1 MLTVNAARISNVITF
16 TTDFKSLQ
24 KAKNEVDKL
33 QKKMQGIKPVQ
44 VAAARQ
50 KELQKL
56 GKEIQRQHDQNV
68 KQAVKSETQAAK
80 ASTKQKLQEAK
91 NLAKAQAKQAS
102 IAEKAEIKRLAS
114 YRQLQGIKNN
124 SRYGEGMDIKKYHDA
139 LRYIK
144 QQTAEFEKGNISQA
158 KMNALIRDRITL
170 ERRAAAAATRRNAAA
185 GGVYP
190 AAAKKIRKEGVSGG
204 GALMMG
210 GVGGIIGGAAVGLG
224 SMAVSAGAEKARERM
239 ELQKMSDLVGADS
252 NQVAAMLNWGR
263 ANGVDSA
270 SADKITDNIKD
281 LNERIG
287 HQSRTAEWDSKKK
300 EWRGGEG
307 SLNDIQ
313 NTFAWNKDKIASY
326 QGRPLQL
333 LQDVVREGERRGMT
347 KEAIISLIEPLADDA
362 SHYIKMFSRDGEG
375 FRKTMVDMEA
385 NGQLLTEA
393 QKEQYRAANKTATAF
408 DRLTDGLSN
417 QAILGFFDGIANMP
431 ALKPEESKAL
441 QNAAYGVGASFGDL
455 AKQGAVLLTSM
466 AAYSNEITGWIN
478 KHLSRGENDTRPET
492 QKVMDAATDGEWSPA
507 TIINEGIRYA
517 TGLDTKD
524 VGRLYRGE
532 DTNSGVPGWWTDL
545 TKGNANSYG
554 STIVANKQQMY
565 EPNVSLQRQYA
576 NAAPV
581 NVNAQVTVP
590 SDMIAVNV
598 IPNGPGFTDLIR
610 TEIKA
615 NNNQF
620 SSNLILSTLS
630 GQSSGN

>member
-1 MLTVNAARISNVITF
+1 MLEISASRISNVVTF

-50 KELQKL
+50 KDLQRL
-56 GKEIQRQHDQNV
+56 GKEIQRQHDQHV
-68 KQAVKSETQAAK
+68 KQAVKSETQASK

-102 IAEKAEIKRLAS
+102 IAEKAQIKRLAS

-144 QQTAEFEKGNISQA
+144 EQTRLYESGAISQA

-190 AAAKKIRKEGVSGG
+190 VTSKKLHKEGVSGG

-224 SMAVSAGAEKARERM
+224 SMAVSAGMEKARERM

-252 NQVAAMLNWGR
+252 NQVAAMVNWGR
-263 ANGVDSA
+263 ANGVSSA
-270 SADKITDNIKD
+270 SVDKTTDNIKD

-287 HQSRTAEWDSKKK
+287 HQSRTAEWDIKKK

-313 NTFAWNKDKIASY
+313 NAFAWNKDKIASY

-362 SHYIKMFSRDGEG
+362 SHYLKMFSRDGEE
-375 FRKTMVDMEA
+375 FRKTMVDMEN

-466 AAYSNEITGWIN
+466 TSYGNQITSWIN
-478 KHLSRGENDTRPET
+478 KHLSRGENDNRPET
-492 QKVMDAATDGEWSPA
+492 QKVMDAVTDGEWSPS

-524 VGRLYRGE
+524 VGRIVRGE
-532 DTNSGVPGWWTDL
+532 ETQSGVPGWWTDL
-545 TKGNANSYG
+545 IKGNANSYG
-554 STIVANKQQMY
+554 STLVARKAEAYQ
-565 EPNVSLQRQYA
+565 PTVSLQRQYA
-576 NAAPV
+576 TPV

-590 SDMIAVNV
+590 SDMISVNV
-598 IPNGPGFTDLIR
+598 IPNGPGFQDLIR
-610 TEIKA
+610 TEIRA

-630 GQSSGN
+630 GQSSVN